1 MNQLRR
7 DLIFS
12 LSLANLCFLRV
23 WIPYSTRDRWALDGS
38 GDYLG
43 NLLLADR
50 TLGELRKAMERAGV
64 WDSTTL
70 LLFSDHGLRATADNV
85 FPLWGNEPQT
95 VVRATTDRRVPFLVK
110 LAGYK
115 MPVTFNSPLST
126 VLSCDLV
133 IAVLRGNVATPE
145 NLTRWVDRNRRYK
158 PGMPASAQTQ
168 GRIGRHP

>member
-70 LLFSDHGLRATADNV
+70 LVSSDHGLRATAQDV
-85 FPLWGNEPQT
+85 VPLWGDARQI
-95 VVRATTDRRVPFLVK
+95 VDRPGIDPRVPFLVK

-133 IAVLRGNVATPE
+133 MAVLGGNIATPE
-145 NLTRWVDRNRRYK
+145 DLRRWIDRNRRYE

>member
-95 VVRATTDRRVPFLVK
+95 VVRATTDRHVPFLVK

-145 NLTRWVDRNRRYK
+145 NLTRWVDRNRRYE